1 MHELNPLTRR
11 ALISSAVGSA
21 AGPLLL
27 NGQTAGAGQASGAK
41 QAPPYTLS
49 ANVEIM
55 FPRAMARD
63 KRMQAVAA
71 HGMKAYSFWTASPD
85 EQNAMLAVQQRTGLK
100 CVSIV
105 GSGRPGRTTGLTK
118 TGAEQA
124 YLDAIKENC
133 EVSKRFGGPDLII
146 FVGEVQPDIP
156 WETQYRQ
163 IVAGLR
169 KAGEIAQQYGVYLVL
184 EALNRVESPRMSVL
198 TAREN
203 FQIIDE
209 VAHPHVKVDFD
220 MYHLQLSEGNL
231 TNNLKLGLEK
241 GWIRLVQIG
250 EVPGRKEPGTGETD
264 YAHMFR
270 VLRAAGFSGYVDMEH
285 GTSSTPEQAMDVVR
299 KLSLEN

>member
-1 MHELNPLTRR
+1 MQMMNPLTRR
-11 ALISSAVGSA
+11 ALIRSTVIRSA
-21 AGPLLL
+21 AAAPLLL
-27 NGQTAGAGQASGAK
+27 GAETARAS

-49 ANVEIM
+49 VNVEIM
-55 FPRAMARD
+55 FPRTMPRD
-63 KRMQAVAA
+63 QRMEAVAA
-71 HGMKAYSFWTASPD
+71 HGMKAYSFWTADPG
-85 EQNAMLAVQQRTGLK
+85 EQKAMLAVQQRTGLK
-100 CVSIV
+100 CASIV
-105 GSGRPGRTTGLTK
+105 GSGKPGRSTGLTK
-118 TGAEQA
+118 TGFEQT
-124 YLDAIKENC
+124 YLDAIRENC
-133 EVSKRFGGPDLII
+133 EISKRFGGPDLII

-156 WETQYRQ
+156 SETQYKQ

-169 KAGEIAQQYGVYLVL
+169 KGGEIAQEYGVYLVL
-184 EALNRVESPRMSVL
+184 EAINRVESPRMSVL

-203 FQIIDE
+203 FQIIAE
-209 VAHPHVKVDFD
+209 VAHPHVRVDFD

-270 VLRAAGFSGYVDMEH
+270 VLRAAGYSGYVDMEH
-285 GTSSTPEQAMDVVR
+285 GTSTTPEQAMDVVR